1 MDETDRKIIEILRK
15 NARSSY
21 KEIAKNANITDVA
34 VLKRIK
40 KLEESIIRG
49 YVALV
54 DQKAYGKE
62 ITAIVCIRCEPAKSA
77 YVAEEIASIGDVS
90 EVYTT
95 VGDYDVVVKIRTT
108 NLDSLKELVEKK
120 IAMIKGIN
128 EIRTNIVFNCIKE
141 DVTLVSCKN
150 EGKSV

>member
-62 ITAIVCIRCEPAKSA
+62 ITAIVSIKCEPAKSA
-77 YVAEEIASIGDVS
+77 YVAEEVAKLEDIC

-95 VGDYDVVVKIRTT
+95 VGDCDIIVKIRTA
-108 NLDSLKELVEKK
+108 NLDSLKDLVERK
-120 IAMIKGIN
+120 ISMIRGIN

-141 DVTLVSCKN
+141 DVSLVSCK
-150 EGKSV
+150 K

>member
-1 MDETDRKIIEILRK
+1 MDNIDRKIIEILRK

-40 KLEESIIRG
+40 KLEENIIRG

-54 DQKAYGKE
+54 DQRAYGKE
-62 ITAIVCIRCEPAKSA
+62 ITAIISIRCEAAKSA
-77 YVAEEIASIGDVS
+77 YVAEEIAKLEDIS
-90 EVYTT
+90 EVYIT
-95 VGDYDVVVKIRTT
+95 VGDYDVVAKIRTT
-108 NLDSLKELVEKK
+108 NLDTLKDLVEKK
-120 IAMIKGIN
+120 ISMIRGIN

-141 DVTLVSCKN
+141 DVSLVCCKSI
-150 EGKSV
+150 GK